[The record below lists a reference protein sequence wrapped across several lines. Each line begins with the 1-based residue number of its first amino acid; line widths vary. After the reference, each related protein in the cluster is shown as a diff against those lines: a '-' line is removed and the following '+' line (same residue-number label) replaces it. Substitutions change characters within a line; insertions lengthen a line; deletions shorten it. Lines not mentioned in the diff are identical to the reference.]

1 VTPTPA
7 PVARD
12 VSEALHPT
20 HRAGVAASHAVVA
33 QLTAGPAVAGG
44 KTLRTPT
51 MQAMGFWG
59 TFLVAR
65 SDRPLPELDGV
76 RELAEHLGWHGVG
89 RDGWQAVQLHRAPR
103 HWQLP
108 MTGTDGREQLL
119 ESLQSQTGW
128 PVLAG
133 IVAASDGAQVIG
145 YSPRAGRWSGWL
157 MLETLVGYLGSPY
170 TDCLAV
176 EEDEELPDDD
186 EFWQDRYR
194 EACRPLYELAPPPG
208 IAAPRAVAWAKEAGC
223 APGFV
228 RVRRH
233 QLFAR
238 IDTGW
243 LRPGSMFAS
252 FDTTGF
258 GVVVG
263 GPIVYLA
270 GCGW

>member
-1 VTPTPA
+1 
-7 PVARD
+7 
-12 VSEALHPT
+12 
-20 HRAGVAASHAVVA
+20 
-33 QLTAGPAVAGG
+33 
-44 KTLRTPT
+44 
-51 MQAMGFWG
+51 M
-59 TFLVAR
+59 AR

-89 RDGWQAVQLHRAPR
+89 RDGWQAVQLHRAPQ

-133 IVAASDGAQVIG
+133 IVAASDGAQVVG

-157 MLETLVGYLGSPY
+157 MLERLVDYLGSPY

-186 EFWQDRYR
+186 EFWQDRYC
-194 EACRPLYELAPPPG
+194 EACRPLYELAPAPS

-223 APGFV
+223 APNVEAVEAALDGGDV
-228 RVRRH
+228 
-233 QLFAR
+233 FAE
-238 IDTGW
+238 DQFFT
-243 LRPGSMFAS
+243 LL
-252 FDTTGF
+252 TTLGLP
-258 GVVVG
+258 V
-263 GPIVYLA
+263 LTRSNSTDESS
-270 GCGW
+270 